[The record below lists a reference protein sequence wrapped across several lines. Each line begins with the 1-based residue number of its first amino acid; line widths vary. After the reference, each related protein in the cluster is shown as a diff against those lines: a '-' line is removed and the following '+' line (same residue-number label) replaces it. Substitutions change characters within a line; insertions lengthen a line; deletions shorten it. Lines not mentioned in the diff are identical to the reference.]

1 MALTKASY
9 SMITGAVANILD
21 YGAVSDYNEVSG
33 TGTDNSAAI
42 QAAISDIQA
51 RGFGDGAIYIPA
63 GRYKIET
70 AIDVPYGVSIYG
82 DGATASLIYAADCDG
97 LNFVTYGYAIGSMFY
112 EDFGI
117 TSAGGLNRVAVVT
130 LPNASTM
137 DGLYFN
143 RMRFYGF
150 NAAISFA
157 SNWNCTIQNCVM
169 AEVNV
174 GIGLSSGN
182 GETIG
187 IRILNNRIT
196 RSVGGTGTSLPVGI
210 EINGTTKF
218 NEAIYIAFNQIFGF
232 ATNIKIAQAL
242 FVNVFA
248 NDLAGT
254 GNVIEFVTP
263 NGNYNI
269 TNNFI
274 EVRGSGNGIVGA
286 PQGSPTPDTRSIIAN
301 NRFVGLDTA
310 QRGLI
315 MGGVGGQQYNGVIR
329 DNSFGGFALNDIQ
342 IPNASGSTLIDNNR
356 CMSTAPTNS
365 IFIAGVL
372 EPLVIVTNNRFKKA
386 VVFDLPAD
394 YTSGKLIY
402 VNNVENDTFQA
413 TKQSAVPTTGTWR
426 VTDVVMNS
434 APTTGSPAGWVCTV
448 AGTPGTWKPMAN
460 LA

>member
-1 MALTKASY
+1 MALTKASF
-9 SMITGAVANILD
+9 SLINGAVINVLD
-21 YGAVSDYNEVSG
+21 YGAIGDYNEVTG
-33 TGTDNSAAI
+33 TGTDNTIAF
-42 QAAISDIQA
+42 QAAINA
-51 RGFGDGAIYIPA
+51 ANALPKNGVVYIPT
-63 GRYKIET
+63 GWYKITT
-70 AIDVPYGVSIYG
+70 ALQVPYGVSICG
-82 DGATASLIYAADCDG
+82 DGATASIIYAADCDG
-97 LNFVTYGYAIGSMFY
+97 LNFVTYGYAFGSMFY

-150 NAAISFA
+150 NAAIYFS

-169 AEVNV
+169 AEVNL
-174 GIGLSSGN
+174 GITLSSNN

-187 IRILNNRIT
+187 IRILNNRIV
-196 RSVGGTGTSLPVGI
+196 RSVGGAGVSPPVAI

-232 ATNIKIAQAL
+232 ATNIKVSQAL
-242 FVNVFA
+242 YVTIFD
-248 NDLAGT
+248 NDLSGS

-263 NGNYNI
+263 NGGYNI
-269 TNNFI
+269 THNFI
-274 EVRGSGNGIVGA
+274 EVKSSGNGIVGA
-286 PQGSPTPDTRSIIAN
+286 PQGSPTPETRSIIAN
-301 NRFVGLDTA
+301 NYFVGLDTA
-310 QRGLI
+310 QRGII

-329 DNSFGGFALNDIQ
+329 DNTFTGFAVNDIQ
-342 IPNASGSTLIDNNR
+342 IPNTSGSTLIDNNR

-386 VVFDLPAD
+386 VVLDVPAD
-394 YTSGKLIY
+394 YTNGKLILE
-402 VNNVENDTFQA
+402 NNVENDTFQA
-413 TKQSAVPTTGTWR
+413 TKQSAAPTTGTWR

-434 APTTGSPAGWVCTV
+434 APATGSPAGWVCTV